1 MKIKKDDYILIKND
15 SIDNN
20 LYGLLLMLLG
30 NLMNLFQILLILIFF

>member
-20 LYGLLLMLLG
+20 LYGLLLMLLD